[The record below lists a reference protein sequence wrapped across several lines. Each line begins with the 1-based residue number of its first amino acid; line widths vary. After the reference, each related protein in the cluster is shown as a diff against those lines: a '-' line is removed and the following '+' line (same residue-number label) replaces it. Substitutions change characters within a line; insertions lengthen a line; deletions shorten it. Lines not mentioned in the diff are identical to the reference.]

1 MKGRRES
8 IVTVLSVLKGEGCGV
23 LWKESEGPV
32 VTSRSCE
39 MGRREKGEIH
49 SMVTSRAP
57 GVAERVGVPGPPGG
71 RHNNTYTTRSLVI

>member
-8 IVTVLSVLKGEGCGV
+8 IVTELSVLKGEGGGV
-23 LWKESEGPV
+23 LWMESEGPAI
-32 VTSRSCE
+32 TCRSCE

-57 GVAERVGVPGPPGG
+57 GVAEREGVPGPPG
-71 RHNNTYTTRSLVI
+71 RET

>member
-8 IVTVLSVLKGEGCGV
+8 IVTVLKGEGDGV
-23 LWKESEGPV
+23 LWKESEGPA

-57 GVAERVGVPGPPGG
+57 GVAEREGVPGPPGG